1 MAMYLV
7 IAANEAHFCECFH
20 NIFFVV

>member
-7 IAANEAHFCECFH
+7 IAANEAYFCECFR